1 MPLWGSECETDVE
14 CGSRALAA
22 LDGLRGDRSIG
33 HAVLVVPLVVPLVVV
48 VREGRPEL
56 LWVVVVSIER
66 AAVDL

>member
-1 MPLWGSECETDVE
+1 M
-14 CGSRALAA
+14 
-22 LDGLRGDRSIG
+22 RGDWSIG

>member
-1 MPLWGSECETDVE
+1 M
-14 CGSRALAA
+14 
-22 LDGLRGDRSIG
+22 RGDWSIG
-33 HAVLVVPLVVPLVVV
+33 HAVLVVPLVVV